1 MFVAGPNQIQ
11 SRQPVTI
18 PEPSEI
24 WPGEIGFVSMSTIKK
39 KEEKVNRKAG
49 NFVDMFKQVCY
60 KEDMDV

>member
-1 MFVAGPNQIQ
+1 
-11 SRQPVTI
+11 
-18 PEPSEI
+18 
-24 WPGEIGFVSMSTIKK
+24 MSTIKK